1 MAPAHSTI
9 SEQLFFG
16 SRKCILATSL
26 ADPNN
31 VDAAAIKRRK
41 LEQATIRQR
50 RQPSVETIANDEDT
64 SATNN
69 QHPRKASNTIEAAD
83 GSDDNIGGVSSE
95 GGRTGSSVGDVSM
108 PGLMGA
114 EEEEGEDDEDAELR
128 EWRLFLNSQVLTH
141 NLGQLRTSA
150 R

>member
-9 SEQLFFG
+9 SEQPLFV
-16 SRKCILATSL
+16 SRKRIPATSL

-31 VDAAAIKRRK
+31 VDAAAIKRQK
-41 LEQATIRQR
+41 LEQAAIC
-50 RQPSVETIANDEDT
+50 QPSVETITNDEDT

-95 GGRTGSSVGDVSM
+95 GGWTGSSVGDASM
-108 PGLMGA
+108 PGLTGA
-114 EEEEGEDDEDAELR
+114 DEEEEEEGEDDEDAELR
-128 EWRLFLNSQVLTH
+128 E
-141 NLGQLRTSA
+141 
-150 R
+150 